1 MYFEGYGDDGK
12 IDTDG
17 FFSYFYLSLEPDQL
31 KKSNYLSLKYYD
43 KVAGSIVKRISL
55 AGFTKCYNQ
64 VKSAVQRA
72 APTIQIP

>member
-17 FFSYFYLSLEPDQL
+17 FFSY
-31 KKSNYLSLKYYD
+31 
-43 KVAGSIVKRISL
+43 VKRISL

-64 VKSAVQRA
+64 VKSAVQSA
-72 APTIQIP
+72 APTIKIP